1 MKDNAAGHSPAIKKL
16 IQTAKSQPETPDTGS
31 VIKKFMQVTNTK
43 EVYLFG
49 GAAIDRYMNHNAK
62 IMDYDIAI
70 SDPKQYT
77 QAINKLRTLGFDVG
91 KPRIVHTLSTV
102 AKHPDYG
109 VFDISCMDIAN
120 NGIYNLEK
128 FYIHYSP
135 DHPDGQAVDRYGTV
149 RALREGRVEIVNN
162 PDEEPAYYLLRRFAV
177 LSGKYNLPLSRNG
190 INKPTIDIIERRL
203 QETPLSKNN
212 EHDRVRCLSR
222 FLGAIFRAKDRTK
235 YLEGMGET
243 GLMRFAFPEIDN
255 LLHDKSFTRNP
266 ETRHCKTKF
275 DLIQVMFDRTK
286 NKDALTD
293 DLSILSKREPDRE
306 EAKLIN
312 TVNSLINAPA
322 SKKRIE
328 NLINPVFVHIL
339 QHQKSK

>member
-1 MKDNAAGHSPAIKKL
+1 M
-16 IQTAKSQPETPDTGS
+16 
-31 VIKKFMQVTNTK
+31 
-43 EVYLFG
+43 
-49 GAAIDRYMNHNAK
+49 
-62 IMDYDIAI
+62 
-70 SDPKQYT
+70 
-77 QAINKLRTLGFDVG
+77 
-91 KPRIVHTLSTV
+91 
-102 AKHPDYG
+102 
-109 VFDISCMDIAN
+109 
-120 NGIYNLEK
+120 
-128 FYIHYSP
+128 
-135 DHPDGQAVDRYGTV
+135 
-149 RALREGRVEIVNN
+149 
-162 PDEEPAYYLLRRFAV
+162 
-177 LSGKYNLPLSRNG
+177 
-190 INKPTIDIIERRL
+190 
-203 QETPLSKNN
+203 SKNN

-222 FLGAIFRAKDRTK
+222 FLGAVLRSKDHAK

-293 DLSILSKREPDRE
+293 DLSILS
-306 EAKLIN
+306 

>member
-1 MKDNAAGHSPAIKKL
+1 MKDNA
-16 IQTAKSQPETPDTGS
+16 TDTSS
-31 VIKKFMQVTNTK
+31 VIKNFMQITETS
-43 EVYLFG
+43 EVFLYG

-70 SDPKQYT
+70 SDPHQYT
-77 QAINKLRTLGFDVG
+77 KAINKLRDLGFDVA
-91 KPRIVHTLSTV
+91 KPRIAHNLSTV
-102 AKHPDYG
+102 AKHPAYG
-109 VFDISCMDIAN
+109 VFDLACMDIQK

-128 FYIHYSP
+128 FYIHYSQDYP
-135 DHPDGQAVDRYGTV
+135 NGKAVDRYGTV

-162 PDEEPAYYLLRRFAV
+162 PDEEPAYHLLRRFAV
-177 LSGKYNLPLSRNG
+177 LSGKYNLSLSRDG
-190 INKPTIDIIERRL
+190 INKNTIDIIERRL
-203 QETPLSKNN
+203 QETPVSRAN

-222 FLGAIFRAKDRTK
+222 FLGAVLRSKDHAK

-243 GLMRFAFPEIDN
+243 GLMRFAFPEINN

-275 DLIQVMFDRTK
+275 DLIQVMFERTK
-286 NKDALTD
+286 NKDALID

-306 EAKLIN
+306 EAKLLN
-312 TVNSLINAPA
+312 TINSLINAPA

-328 NLINPVFVHIL
+328 NLINPVFAHIL
-339 QHQKSK
+339 QNKMSK